1 MFVRALIGG
10 IALALL
16 QPLFAYAQESA
27 PLTSNK
33 VVLADTR
40 TLILAVTAL
49 NPDCTLFGAMKIRV
63 RKDAQ
68 HGKVEIVDEGGFPNY
83 PPGNPRS
90 VCNRREVQMTKI
102 YYTGAADYDGK
113 DMVDVEIFSP
123 TGTSRTSKFNI
134 VVKK

>member
-1 MFVRALIGG
+1 MFVRTLIFG
-10 IALALL
+10 IALAVIAPIL
-16 QPLFAYAQESA
+16 AHAQESA

-49 NPDCTLFGAMKIRV
+49 NPDCTLFGAMKVRV

-68 HGKVEIVDEGGFPNY
+68 HGKVEVVDEGGFPNY
-83 PPGNPRS
+83 PIGNPRS
-90 VCNRREVQMTKI
+90 ACNKREVQMTKI

-113 DMVDVEIFSP
+113 DALDVEIFSP
-123 TGTSRTSKFNI
+123 TGTSQTGKFNI